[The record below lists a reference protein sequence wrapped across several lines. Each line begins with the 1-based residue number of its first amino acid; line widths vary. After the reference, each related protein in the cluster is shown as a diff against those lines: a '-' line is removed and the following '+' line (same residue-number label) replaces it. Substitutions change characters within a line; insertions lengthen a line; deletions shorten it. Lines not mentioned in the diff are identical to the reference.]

1 MANVQLDLWGNP
13 VSIPEK
19 EKSSSGNNSSAKQ
32 ETFDDS
38 SFPPSFPL
46 FKDEESIE
54 PISPYTI
61 TENSTETFIETTT
74 DSNLENNLD
83 SNDDVTEDAASE
95 NKVEAIINDTIT
107 ITPSNEVINDNV
119 NSQKETIHEHTT
131 VIQPKQEEVT
141 ESNTISNAE
150 NQSQDENRV
159 VYSDTQILVK
169 LKGRP
174 KGSTNQELVKKDVPA
189 SYSSINTPGKRGRK
203 SFKEIDSS
211 VDLVNVPDDET
222 LKKKLY
228 HGISE
233 VADWFGVNNSQIRY
247 WENEFDVLK
256 PRKTRKGDR
265 LFRFEDVKT
274 LQLIHHLLRNRK
286 FSVEGAKE
294 YLKSNKQQADIHFE
308 LSQSLNK
315 FRSFLIELKSNLG
328 V

>member
-19 EKSSSGNNSSAKQ
+19 EKSSSGSNSSVKQ
-32 ETFDDS
+32 ETFDATAL
-38 SFPPSFPL
+38 PPSFPL
-46 FKDEESIE
+46 FKEEESIE
-54 PISPYTI
+54 PLSPFTI
-61 TENSTETFIETTT
+61 TEDITDTTIDSIIEINPIT
-74 DSNLENNLD
+74 NLD
-83 SNDDVTEDAASE
+83 AIEDVVSE
-95 NKVEAIINDTIT
+95 NKIDGNLNDTIT
-107 ITPSNEVINDNV
+107 DTPSNEVINENE
-119 NSQKETIHEHTT
+119 SIQKETIHEHTT
-131 VIQPKQEEVT
+131 VIQPKKEEVT
-141 ESNTISNAE
+141 ENNTISNVE
-150 NQSQDENRV
+150 NQTQDENRV

-174 KGSTNQELVKKDVPA
+174 KGSTNQELVKKEVPT

>member
-1 MANVQLDLWGNP
+1 MAILQLDLWGNP
-13 VSIPEK
+13 VSVPEK
-19 EKSSSGNNSSAKQ
+19 EESAKGSGSSAKQ
-32 ETFDDS
+32 ETFDAS
-38 SFPPSFPL
+38 TVPPTFPL
-46 FKDEESIE
+46 FKEEEGIE
-54 PISPYTI
+54 PISPYKTSDDRI
-61 TENSTETFIETTT
+61 VISPETTATNNIT
-74 DSNLENNLD
+74 DADIKTDIVDTKVSIASANSN
-83 SNDDVTEDAASE
+83 
-95 NKVEAIINDTIT
+95 NDTNKNEHALKEGNNERTT
-107 ITPSNEVINDNV
+107 I
-119 NSQKETIHEHTT
+119 
-131 VIQPKQEEVT
+131 IQPKPSDSTDKNET
-141 ESNTISNAE
+141 IPESSKT
-150 NQSQDENRV
+150 DENRV

-174 KGSTNQELVKKDVPA
+174 KGSTNQEIVKKDA
-189 SYSSINTPGKRGRK
+189 ITYSSVNTPGKRGRK
-203 SFKEIDSS
+203 SFKEIDGS
-211 VDLVNVPDDET
+211 VDLVNVPDDDT

-294 YLKSNKQQADIHFE
+294 YLKANKQQADIHFE
-308 LSQSLNK
+308 LTQSLNK